1 MVASRKKSPQT
12 IGWRE
17 WIELPEFS
25 PKSMK
30 VKIDTGAQTS
40 ALHAF
45 RLRVTENGTGTYAT
59 FELHPSQRSTK
70 GSAKVRARVIGFRK
84 VRSSNGKIERR
95 PVIKTTAR
103 LGATTWPIEI
113 TLTRRDQMGF
123 RMLLGRSALRK
134 RFMVDPSQSYI
145 TGKPTP
151 DTERNPD

>member
-1 MVASRKKSPQT
+1 MASRKKSPQT

-59 FELHPSQRSTK
+59 FELHPLQRSSK
-70 GSAKVRARVIGFRK
+70 ASAKVRAEVIGFRK
-84 VRSSNGKIERR
+84 VRSSNGKVERR
-95 PVIKTTAR
+95 PVIATTAKV
-103 LGATTWPIEI
+103 GTTTWPIQI

-123 RMLLGRSALRK
+123 RMLLGRSALRR
-134 RFMVDPSQSYI
+134 RFVVDPSRSYI
-145 TGKPTP
+145 AGRPEPEAEGNTK
-151 DTERNPD
+151 

>member
-1 MVASRKKSPQT
+1 VASRKKTPQT

-30 VKIDTGAQTS
+30 VKVDTGAQTS

-45 RLRVTENGTGTYAT
+45 RLRVIENGSGTYAT
-59 FELHPSQRSTK
+59 FELHPFQRSSK
-70 GSAKVRARVIGFRK
+70 ASSKVRAEVVAFRK

-95 PVIKTTAR
+95 PVIVTTAR
-103 LGATTWPIEI
+103 VGTTTWPIEI

-123 RMLLGRSALRK
+123 RMLLGRSALRR
-134 RFMVDPSQSYI
+134 RFVVDPSRSYI
-145 TGKPTP
+145 AGRPEP
-151 DTERNPD
+151 EGERTTN